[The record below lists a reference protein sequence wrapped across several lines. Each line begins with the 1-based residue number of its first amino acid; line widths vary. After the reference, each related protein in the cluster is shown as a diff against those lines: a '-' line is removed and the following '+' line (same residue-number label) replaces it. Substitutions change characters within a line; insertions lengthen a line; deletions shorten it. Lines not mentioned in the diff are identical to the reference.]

1 MMPSGPGKYTA
12 ECARARIQAQAET
25 AVLLIWGG
33 RFGNGFEVQSTDP
46 DMQSTLPTLLRSM
59 ADQIEQVPAK

>member
-1 MMPSGPGKYTA
+1 MPAGPGRYTA

-25 AVLLIWGG
+25 AILLIWNG
-33 RFGNGFEVQSTDP
+33 RLGNGFEVQSTNP
-46 DMQSTLPTLLRSM
+46 DMQSELPGLLRNM